1 MPDWTQIKPQ
11 AQQLFMIGLSNAELS
26 VVVVT
31 QTQKYLIF
39 IPSEGR
45 LRILMYSYALEM
57 H

>member
-1 MPDWTQIKPQ
+1 
-11 AQQLFMIGLSNAELS
+11 MIGLSNAELS